1 MVHKKEE
8 GAYHCIETLTEEM
21 PGFLSPGR
29 DLPLL
34 LIPEYSGINKAQ
46 RIPERSKTAHRKP
59 PVKCFLTLV
68 FKSTHSTHPLSLC
81 DEPRRAESLFL
92 AQVSSAV
99 LGDSS
104 RWVSW
109 QRDRETEKGIV
120 RGRETER
127 QRQRDRDTE
136 TETET
141 QRQRHRD
148 REMETETQRWRQRD
162 RDGDREME
170 TERHRDGDRDTEAET
185 QRQRDGDREKETERH
200 RDGDR
205 ETETQR
211 QRQRHRDRDTE
222 MERERQR
229 WINWR
234 T

>member
-148 REMETETQRWRQRD
+148 REMETERRRQRDTEMETERQRHRDRDRDTETKTQRWRQRD
-162 RDGDREME
+162 RDGDREMDALLTPWGQPGLE
-170 TERHRDGDRDTEAET
+170 GDL
-185 QRQRDGDREKETERH
+185 
-200 RDGDR
+200 
-205 ETETQR
+205 
-211 QRQRHRDRDTE
+211 
-222 MERERQR
+222 
-229 WINWR
+229 
-234 T
+234 